1 MRRLLAFILL
11 MAAAA
16 GVAFLLLRTVARTEV
31 TDVFTAPAPVRE
43 VAIETGSGGVAVDAG
58 PDDALTAR
66 ITRGYAFFAP
76 EVTATYADGRVVLDT
91 DCPVL
96 GVLTGCSVDF
106 DVIAPAS
113 AGVSATSTAGAVL
126 VSGIAGSTRAS
137 STAGAVTVLRARAR
151 DIRASSTAG
160 DVRVESDAAPARV
173 EATTTAGS
181 VTVVVPGGPYRVDAS
196 AGAGSVALEGISD
209 TPSATSVIIAD
220 ATAGDVT
227 IRAR

>member
-1 MRRLLAFILL
+1 

-31 TDVFTAPAPVRE
+31 TDIFTAPAPVRD

-58 PDDALTAR
+58 PDEALTAR

-76 EVTATYADGRVVLDT
+76 EVTTTYADGSVVLGT
-91 DCPVL
+91 DCPAL

-106 DVIAPAS
+106 DVIAPAA

-126 VSGIAGSTRAS
+126 VSGIGGSTRAS
-137 STAGAVTVLRARAR
+137 STAGAVTVLSARAR

-181 VTVVVPGGPYRVDAS
+181 VTVVVPGGAYRVDAG
-196 AGAGSVALEGISD
+196 AGAGSVNLDGIRD
-209 TPSATSVIIAD
+209 TPSATSVIIAN

>member
-1 MRRLLAFILL
+1 

-31 TDVFTAPAPVRE
+31 TDIFTAPAPVRD

-58 PDDALTAR
+58 PDEALTAR

-76 EVTATYADGRVVLDT
+76 EVTTTYADGTVVLGT

-106 DVIAPAS
+106 DVIAPAT

-126 VSGIAGSTRAS
+126 VSGIGGSTRAS

-160 DVRVESDAAPARV
+160 DVRVESDAAPTRV

-181 VTVVVPGGPYRVDAS
+181 VTVVVPGGAYRVDAG
-196 AGAGSVALEGISD
+196 AGAGSVNLDGIRD
-209 TPSATSVIIAD
+209 TPSATSVIIAN

>member
-1 MRRLLAFILL
+1 M
-11 MAAAA
+11 
-16 GVAFLLLRTVARTEV
+16 
-31 TDVFTAPAPVRE
+31 
-43 VAIETGSGGVAVDAG
+43 
-58 PDDALTAR
+58 
-66 ITRGYAFFAP
+66 
-76 EVTATYADGRVVLDT
+76 
-91 DCPVL
+91 L

-106 DVIAPAS
+106 DVIAPAA

-126 VSGIAGSTRAS
+126 VSGIGGSTRAS

-151 DIRASSTAG
+151 DVRASSTAG

-196 AGAGSVALEGISD
+196 AGAGSVTLQGITD

>member
-76 EVTATYADGRVVLDT
+76 EVTTTYADGRVVLGT

-106 DVIAPAS
+106 DVIAPAA

-126 VSGIAGSTRAS
+126 VSGIGGSTRAS

-160 DVRVESDAAPARV
+160 DVRVESDAAPERV

-181 VTVVVPGGPYRVDAS
+181 VTVVVPEGAYRVDAS
-196 AGAGSVALEGISD
+196 AGAGSVNLEGITD
-209 TPSATSVIIAD
+209 TPSATSVIVAD

>member
-1 MRRLLAFILL
+1 

-31 TDVFTAPAPVRE
+31 TDIFTAPAPVRD

-58 PDDALTAR
+58 PDEALTAR

-76 EVTATYADGRVVLDT
+76 EVTTTYADGSVVLGT
-91 DCPVL
+91 DCPAL

-106 DVIAPAS
+106 DVIAPAA

-126 VSGIAGSTRAS
+126 VSGIGGSTRAS
-137 STAGAVTVLRARAR
+137 STAGAVTVLSARAR

-181 VTVVVPGGPYRVDAS
+181 VTVVVPGGAYRVDAG
-196 AGAGSVALEGISD
+196 AGAGSVNLDGIRD
-209 TPSATSVIIAD
+209 TRSATSVIIAN

>member
-1 MRRLLAFILL
+1 

-31 TDVFTAPAPVRE
+31 TDIFTAPAPVRE

-58 PDDALTAR
+58 PDEALTAR

-76 EVTATYADGRVVLDT
+76 EVTTTYADGNVVLGT

-106 DVIAPAS
+106 DVIAPAT

-126 VSGIAGSTRAS
+126 VSGIGGSTRAS

-160 DVRVESDAAPARV
+160 DVRVESDAAPTRV

-181 VTVVVPGGPYRVDAS
+181 VTVVVPGGAYRVDAG
-196 AGAGSVALEGISD
+196 AGAGSVNLDGIRD